1 VPISRQSNINRT
13 GRALPDGSASL
24 LSRSESPALKH
35 CGYAVPAE
43 SLRNGTPGTDSPY
56 FSPDEGLAVELRRLN
71 SIAFAGLMR
80 MFNPEVGLF
89 CHRMTRTG
97 SGFSPE
103 GISPRYTIIALL
115 GLHRLEAAGYQSPLP
130 IAEVFE
136 TLLKDSRWVKNIGD
150 IGLMLWLSA
159 MACPEYLERVVQTF
173 NVREALASVTDS
185 STIDLANFLAGVAH
199 HSAAETGR
207 LSNFTD
213 QAVEAS
219 NRLKENQ
226 GETGIFGHCAR
237 SKSFSGI
244 VRGRIGSFADQSYS
258 IYALA
263 KTARAFSFESAAT
276 AALDCALTMCQL
288 QGPLG
293 QWWWHYDAITG
304 RVVGRYPV
312 FSVHQAG
319 TAPMALMELGNA
331 IQSDFTPWIERGVR
345 WITGDNELGQDLCDS
360 SANIIA
366 GYICRDNYKRYLQT
380 AFAMFTKREEDS
392 VRQGL
397 TLRHEWRPYHIG
409 WLLYAFGNLG
419 LG

>member
-1 VPISRQSNINRT
+1 VWLSKQSKGINS
-13 GRALPDGSASL
+13 GRALSEEGASL
-24 LSRSESPALKH
+24 LSGAIPPAIKH
-35 CGYAVPAE
+35 CGYAIPVSHVRPAVA
-43 SLRNGTPGTDSPY
+43 DSDPVY
-56 FSPDEGLAVELRRLN
+56 FSPDEGLAVDIRRLN
-71 SIAFAGLMR
+71 SSAFAGLMR

-89 CHRMTRTG
+89 CHRMVRTS

-103 GISPRYTIIALL
+103 GISPRYTIITLL
-115 GLHRLEAAGYQSPLP
+115 GLHRLEAAGVASPVP
-130 IAEVFE
+130 IAGVFE
-136 TLLKDSRWVKNIGD
+136 ILLNDTRWVKNIGD

-159 MACPEYLERVVQTF
+159 MACPEYLERVVKTF
-173 NVREALASVTDS
+173 NVREALDKVTDS
-185 STIDLANFLAGVAH
+185 STIELATFLAGLAH
-199 HSAAETGR
+199 HSSAETGR

-213 QAVEAS
+213 QAIKAC

-237 SKSFSGI
+237 RKSFSGI

-263 KTARAFSFESAAT
+263 KTARAISLESAGT

-293 QWWWHYDAITG
+293 QWWWHYDALTG

-319 TAPMALMELGNA
+319 TAPMALIELGNA
-331 IQSDFTPWIERGVR
+331 IHSDFTPWIEKGIR
-345 WITGDNELGQDLCDS
+345 WIAGDNELEQDLCDS

-366 GYICRDNYKRYLQT
+366 GYICRDNYKRYFHT
-380 AFAMFTKREEDS
+380 ALAMFTKREEES
-392 VRQGL
+392 MRQGL

-409 WLLYAFGNLG
+409 WLLYAFGELG

>member
-1 VPISRQSNINRT
+1 
-13 GRALPDGSASL
+13 
-24 LSRSESPALKH
+24 
-35 CGYAVPAE
+35 
-43 SLRNGTPGTDSPY
+43 
-56 FSPDEGLAVELRRLN
+56 
-71 SIAFAGLMR
+71 
-80 MFNPEVGLF
+80 
-89 CHRMTRTG
+89 
-97 SGFSPE
+97 
-103 GISPRYTIIALL
+103 
-115 GLHRLEAAGYQSPLP
+115 
-130 IAEVFE
+130 
-136 TLLKDSRWVKNIGD
+136 
-150 IGLMLWLSA
+150 MLWLSA

-173 NVREALASVTDS
+173 NVREALASVTES
-185 STIDLANFLAGVAH
+185 STIDLANFLAGLAH

-213 QAVEAS
+213 QALVAC
-219 NRLKENQ
+219 NRLKDNQ

-237 SKSFSGI
+237 RKSFSGI

-263 KTARAFSFESAAT
+263 KTALAFSFESAAT

-288 QGPLG
+288 QGSLG

-409 WLLYAFGNLG
+409 WLLYAFGN
-419 LG
+419 